1 MSTNPSHN
9 ALAVERR
16 GIEYVDEQQRHG
28 NPINQ
33 FSIRFSPVIYLA
45 AIVLGG
51 VAIPMG
57 LGLAGSITAIVL
69 GNLLG
74 AACTSACAVM
84 GPRLGLP
91 QIPMGRSAF
100 GYRGNY
106 LPAVLSSLLYI
117 GYFTVG
123 TILGSKSLAD
133 LFKLPYIPVAVGVA
147 VISVLIAIFGYNLLH
162 AFGRWVT
169 RVSIV
174 VLIVVSILL
183 AIHGPGAAAA
193 ALLSGTEYWLVWL
206 LEFTIVFSYTMSWAP
221 YASDYSRYLPRATSR
236 RKIFGYSFAGLF
248 LSTTWMMALGAVL
261 TTLGVHGGVLE
272 AFSVALPTPILMITL
287 FTLGIAA
294 IPHNAVNLYSG
305 AMASLT
311 WGLPLKRGATVVIS
325 GAIGAVLA
333 IFLGGPNFQ
342 SNFNA
347 FLFLVAYYVTPWLAI
362 ICADFYWIHRGG
374 RDYPPA
380 PAFEQPDGP
389 LAGIRWPGMAAFL
402 VGILVSV
409 PFMATDLFT
418 GPIGRALNGADLSYF
433 VSFLVAGGIYIVMS
447 RFAPSAN
454 RATTPA
460 QEVEPGLPT

>member
-1 MSTNPSHN
+1 MSINPSRS
-9 ALAVERR
+9 ALTVERR
-16 GIEYVDEQQRHG
+16 GIEYIDEQQRHG
-28 NPINQ
+28 NPRNQ

-51 VAIPMG
+51 AAVPMG
-57 LGLAGSITAIVL
+57 LGLTGSLTAIVL

-74 AACTSACAVM
+74 AICTAACAVM

-91 QIPMGRSAF
+91 QIPMGRAAF
-100 GYRGNY
+100 GYKGNH
-106 LPAVLSSLLYI
+106 LPAALSSLLYI

-133 LFKLPYIPVAVGVA
+133 LFKLPYIPVAIGVA
-147 VISVLIAIFGYNLLH
+147 IVSVLIAIFGYNLLH

-174 VLIVVSILL
+174 VLIVVSVMLV
-183 AIHGPGAAAA
+183 AHGPGAGADAR
-193 ALLSGTEYWLVWL
+193 LSGTDYWLAWL

-221 YASDYSRYLPRATSR
+221 YASDYSRYLPRDTGR
-236 RKIFGYSFAGLF
+236 GKIFGYAFAGLF
-248 LSTTWMMALGAVL
+248 LATTWMMALGAVL
-261 TTLGVHGGVLE
+261 TTLGLHGGVLE
-272 AFSVALPTPILMITL
+272 AFAVALPGPILAVTL
-287 FTLGIAA
+287 FVLGIAA
-294 IPHNAVNLYSG
+294 IPHNSVNLYSG

-311 WGLPLKRGATVVIS
+311 WGLPLKRSVTVAVS
-325 GAIGAVLA
+325 GAIGALLA

-362 ICADFYWIHRGG
+362 ICADFFWVHRGG

-380 PAFEQPDGP
+380 IAFQEPRGP
-389 LAGIRWPGMAAFL
+389 LAGVRWPGMAAFL
-402 VGILVSV
+402 IGIAVSV

-433 VSFLVAGGIYIVMS
+433 VSFLVAGGLYIGLS
-447 RFAPSAN
+447 RMTAGAGAP
-454 RATTPA
+454 TPA
-460 QEVEPGLPT
+460 YDRADAD

>member
-1 MSTNPSHN
+1 
-9 ALAVERR
+9 
-16 GIEYVDEQQRHG
+16 
-28 NPINQ
+28 
-33 FSIRFSPVIYLA
+33 
-45 AIVLGG
+45 VL
-51 VAIPMG
+51 
-57 LGLAGSITAIVL
+57 
-69 GNLLG
+69 
-74 AACTSACAVM
+74 SAF
-84 GPRLGLP
+84 
-91 QIPMGRSAF
+91 RSAF
-100 GYRGNY
+100 AT
-106 LPAVLSSLLYI
+106 P
-117 GYFTVG
+117 
-123 TILGSKSLAD
+123 D
-133 LFKLPYIPVAVGVA
+133 L
-147 VISVLIAIFGYNLLH
+147 
-162 AFGRWVT
+162 
-169 RVSIV
+169 
-174 VLIVVSILL
+174 
-183 AIHGPGAAAA
+183 
-193 ALLSGTEYWLVWL
+193 
-206 LEFTIVFSYTMSWAP
+206 
-221 YASDYSRYLPRATSR
+221 
-236 RKIFGYSFAGLF
+236 RKKI
-248 LSTTWMMALGAVL
+248 
-261 TTLGVHGGVLE
+261 
-272 AFSVALPTPILMITL
+272 L

-447 RFAPSAN
+447 RFAPSAT
-454 RATTPA
+454 RASTPA